1 MSTPAS
7 RARSSAMGPA
17 PIRPRTSTR
26 AGTRH
31 ADARV
36 VRRPDAR
43 RRTARASDGPCRR
56 APAARRQP
64 GARGRRGRE
73 PRDPDRARHDRP
85 LEMVT
90 FFSGEDYGRYFF
102 DGSFTGNAFADFLI
116 GLPTNPLKQVT
127 RLASRTITRTA
138 LARGG

>member
-1 MSTPAS
+1 
-7 RARSSAMGPA
+7 MGPA
-17 PIRPRTSTR
+17 DISRRTSPR
-26 AGTRH
+26 PGPRLD
-31 ADARV
+31 DARV
-36 VRRPDAR
+36 VCRPAAR

-102 DGSFTGNAFADFLI
+102 DGSFTRNAFADFLI
-116 GLPTNPLKQVT
+116 GLPTN
-127 RLASRTITRTA
+127 
-138 LARGG
+138 